1 MNKLTKTFIYP
12 VLAMIIIIVNVGVC
26 YILTAFLAWIFN
38 VELINIVE
46 SPMVLVYIVWFIG
59 LIVQIGNSFEYVDKE
74 L

>member
-46 SPMVLVYIVWFIG
+46 SPMVLVYIDG
-59 LIVQIGNSFEYVDKE
+59 LLV
-74 L
+74 